1 MYRVLI
7 PFLLFFIYAV
17 EVQAS
22 DCYICHVKTN
32 TYLQKKL
39 TFQDLVLINAEK
51 YLYVRELT
59 NNNDAPEIDKFLT
72 YLGLPK
78 HLPWCSAY
86 VVYVCKEAAD
96 SLQIKN
102 PIFRTGKVSSLW
114 EFSQENELRYKTFD
128 SEEVLSGE
136 IKLTKSDIP
145 IWASGLIK
153 NNDFSGH
160 TGLVRYQINKDKFA
174 TIEGNTTPGDKGN
187 QREGGGVYERERK
200 LAIGSKFQVLGFI
213 RVR

>member
-1 MYRVLI
+1 MRI
-7 PFLLFFIYAV
+7 FLAIFLSLFLYSTAIAKCV
-17 EVQAS
+17 T
-22 DCYICHVKTN
+22 CHIKGRISTQVPKQS
-32 TYLQKKL
+32 L
-39 TFQDLVLINAEK
+39 QDLVLVNAEK
-51 YLYVRELT
+51 YLYIRELT
-59 NNNDAPEIDKFLT
+59 NNNDSPEIDMFLA

-78 HLPWCSAY
+78 HLSWCSAY
-86 VVYVCKEAAD
+86 IIYVHKEAAVT
-96 SLQIKN
+96 LQIKN
-102 PIFRTGKVSSLW
+102 PLPKYGKVSALW
-114 EFSQENELRYKTFD
+114 EITQENELRYKTFEA
-128 SEEVLSGE
+128 EEVLSGE
-136 IKLTKSDIP
+136 IKLNKSDIP

-160 TGLVRYQINKDKFA
+160 TGLVRYQITKDKFA